1 MQTRKSIDPQV
12 FYPSLI
18 LILAL
23 SVPLALFPEVGEKA
37 VKAVFNF
44 TTGNFGWAFE
54 LFGVMCVGFLLWLAF
69 GPYGNVKLGQPEDE
83 PEFPYWSW
91 VAMLFCAGIGIA
103 IVNWAFVEP
112 IYYLSGPPFGVKAM
126 SPEAAEWAGVYGQ
139 FHWGITPWAFY
150 ALLTFP
156 IGYSVYVRKQPHLT
170 LSTASRGIL
179 GDRADGWIGKLLD
192 VVVIFGI
199 VGGVGTSLGLAVPL
213 VSELF
218 SEMLGV
224 ENTFGLNIVILLI
237 WTAMFSISV
246 YRGLAKGIRV
256 LSEINM
262 YLAFVLLF
270 FVLAVGPTVFILS
283 MWSNSFGLMVSDFFR
298 LSFYLDPITKGGFP
312 EGWTVFYWAWWIA
325 YGPMMGLFVAR
336 ISKGRTIRQIVIG
349 ELFWGSMGCW
359 LFLAIWGGYTI
370 HVTYN
375 EIVPSVQILNEQGMP
390 AAILSVLKTLP
401 GSKIVLPFYTLLCF
415 IFLATTLDS
424 SAYTLASVS
433 TKELTGEEEP
443 ARWNRLFWAFLLA
456 FVGVGLLAVGGLK
469 AVQLSSIIVALPLM
483 PVMVIL
489 CLSLMKWLQE
499 DYGEKLIP
507 KTESIVYPDP
517 ELSPEPVPAID
528 MTRAAAVAT
537 VLTDK

>member
-1 MQTRKSIDPQV
+1 MTSKKKIDPKV
-12 FYPSLI
+12 FWPSIGLI
-18 LILAL
+18 LGL
-23 SVPLALFPEVGEKA
+23 SVPMALFPETGEKV
-37 VKAVFNF
+37 VKSVFNF

-54 LFGVMCVGFLLWLAF
+54 LFGVLCVSFLIWLAF
-69 GPYGNVKLGQPEDE
+69 GRYGKVKLGGPDDE
-83 PEFPYWSW
+83 PEFSYLSW

-112 IYYLSGPPFGVKAM
+112 IYYLSGPPFGVKPM
-126 SPEAAEWAGVYGQ
+126 TVEAAEWAGVYGQ

-156 IGYSVYVRKQPHLT
+156 IAYSVYVRKQPHLT
-170 LSTASRGIL
+170 LSTAARGVL
-179 GDRADGWIGKLLD
+179 GDKADGWIGKMLD

-218 SEMLGV
+218 SEMFGIQ
-224 ENTFGLNIVILLI
+224 NSFGLNLLILAI

-246 YRGLAKGIRV
+246 YKGLSKGIRV

-283 MWSNSFGLMVSDFFR
+283 MWSNSFGLMVSEFFR

-336 ISKGRTIRQIVIG
+336 ISKGRTIRQVVVG
-349 ELFWGSMGCW
+349 ELLWGSMGCW

-375 EIVPSVQILNEQGMP
+375 GLAPTVEILNEAGMP
-390 AAILSVLKTLP
+390 AAIISVLKTLP
-401 GSKIVLPFYTLLCF
+401 ATKLVLPFYTLLCF

-424 SAYTLASVS
+424 SAYTLASIS
-433 TKELTGEEEP
+433 TKELPGTEQP

-469 AVQLSSIIVALPLM
+469 AVQLSSIVVALPLM

-489 CLSLMKWLQE
+489 IMSMLKWLKE
-499 DYGEKLIP
+499 DYGEM
-507 KTESIVYPDP
+507 TETSLDIVDYSAP
-517 ELSPEPVPAID
+517 ELATGSRSPQEV
-528 MTRAAAVAT
+528 AAVAT
-537 VLTDK
+537 TLPEK

>member
-1 MQTRKSIDPQV
+1 MSSKKKIDPKV
-12 FYPSLI
+12 FWPSIGLV
-18 LILAL
+18 LAL
-23 SVPLALFPEVGEKA
+23 SIPLALFPETGEKV
-37 VKAVFNF
+37 VKSVFNF

-54 LFGVMCVGFLLWLAF
+54 LFGAMCVGFLLWLGF
-69 GPYGNVKLGQPEDE
+69 GRYGNVKLGGPDDE
-83 PEFPYWSW
+83 PEFAYLSW

-112 IYYLSGPPFGVKAM
+112 IYYLSGPPFGVEPM

-139 FHWGITPWAFY
+139 FHWGFTPWAFY

-179 GDRADGWIGKLLD
+179 GDKADGWPGKILD

-218 SEMLGV
+218 SEMFGI
-224 ENTFGLNIVILLI
+224 ENSFGLNLLILAI

-246 YRGLAKGIRV
+246 YKGLSKGIRV

-262 YLAFVLLF
+262 YLAFILLF
-270 FVLAVGPTVFILS
+270 FVLAVGPTVFIMS
-283 MWSNSFGLMVSDFFR
+283 MWGNSFGLMISEFFR

-336 ISKGRTIRQIVIG
+336 ISKGRTMRQIVVG
-349 ELFWGSMGCW
+349 ELLWGSMGCW

-375 EIVPSVQILNEQGMP
+375 GLAPTVEILNSAGMP

-401 GSKIVLPFYTLLCF
+401 LNKIVLPFYTLLCF

-424 SAYTLASVS
+424 SAYTLASIS
-433 TKELTGEEEP
+433 TKELPGTEEP

-469 AVQLSSIIVALPLM
+469 AVQLSSIVVALPLM

-489 CLSLMKWLQE
+489 ILSMLKWLKE
-499 DYGEKLIP
+499 DYGDATSNHIKA
-507 KTESIVYPDP
+507 VDYPEP
-517 ELSPEPVPAID
+517 ELKTASGD
-528 MTRAAAVAT
+528 
-537 VLTDK
+537 